1 MQIHFTKRTIETQF
15 SSSRMSR
22 KISALLFTLSACVA
36 GLLAT
41 STQAQPYPSKPAR
54 IIFPYAAGG
63 DVEQGVRPVAD
74 YLSRTLGQSFVVES
88 RPGAST
94 LIGTEAV
101 AKSPPD
107 GYTLLFTG
115 TSTFAINPSLYAGK
129 LPYDYQRDFTP
140 VGMVTTSPFIIV
152 VRSALPAKTL
162 QEFIALAKS
171 APKTLSFATSGAGAT
186 NHLGWEIL
194 MRQAGVSLIHVPFK
208 GLGVAMPDILGGRV
222 TTMMSGYAPIQSSIK
237 AGQLRALAVTDK
249 ARFSQLPDVP
259 TVAESG
265 LPGYENTTWFAL
277 FAPAG
282 TPPAI
287 VARLNG
293 EIRKFLMTSEA
304 KEAYQK
310 VGQDPAPSTVEEL
323 AATVKSYREKFE
335 RVVQE
340 ANIRLE

>member
-1 MQIHFTKRTIETQF
+1 MQIHFTEQTINTKFPSPRT
-15 SSSRMSR
+15 SR
-22 KISALLFTLSACVA
+22 KISALLFALSACVA
-36 GLLAT
+36 ALMAT
-41 STQAQPYPSKPAR
+41 SAQAQPYPSKSAR

-74 YLSRTLGQSFVVES
+74 YLSRSLGQSFVVES

-101 AKSPPD
+101 AKSPAD

-140 VGMVTTSPFIIV
+140 VGMVTISPFIIV

-171 APKTLSFATSGAGAT
+171 APNSLSFATSGAGAT

-222 TTMMSGYAPIQSSIK
+222 TTMMSGFAPIQSSIK
-237 AGQLRALAVTDK
+237 AGQLRALAVTSK
-249 ARFSQLPDVP
+249 ARFSQLPEVP

-265 LPGYENTTWFAL
+265 LPGYENMTWFAI

-287 VARLNG
+287 VARLNA
-293 EIRKFLMTSEA
+293 EIRNFLVTAEA
-304 KEAYQK
+304 KETYQK
-310 VGQDPAPSTVEEL
+310 VGQEAAPSSVEEL
-323 AATVKSYREKFE
+323 AATVKSDREKYE
-335 RVVQE
+335 RVVRE
-340 ANIRLE
+340 ANIRPE